1 MTTARPRAHSLGCHC
16 RECLAARWQ
25 PYMVAIS
32 AGIAGVMP
40 APTAASLADRLL
52 APGVLPEA
60 LRLPLADYR
69 DRIEAALGGRS

>member
-1 MTTARPRAHSLGCHC
+1 
-16 RECLAARWQ
+16 
-25 PYMVAIS
+25 MVAIS

-69 DRIEAALGGRS
+69 DRIEAALGGRSCGVVERRDIEAKAASETKE